1 VNDMNLDTI
10 KEKRDKLMEQFN
22 SLQDKRVELDKQLK
36 VVDQDILT
44 FRGAI
49 LACNELIEENEL
61 EENTEPVKVVDLDK
75 EKVSKT

>member
-1 VNDMNLDTI
+1 MNLDTI

-75 EKVSKT
+75 ETVSKT

>member
-1 VNDMNLDTI
+1 MNLDTI